1 MASNVEIE
9 PIEHDIEDSF
19 DAPESNCLNN
29 LDLPPLVIL
38 LLVLFCVFYAIVTVI
53 LENTK
58 ANEPPY
64 KL

>member
-19 DAPESNCLNN
+19 DAPESNCLDN

-38 LLVLFCVFYAIVTVI
+38 LLVLFCVLYIIVTVI
-53 LENTK
+53 LETTK
-58 ANEPPY
+58 AKEPPY

>member
-9 PIEHDIEDSF
+9 RIEHDIEDLF

-38 LLVLFCVFYAIVTVI
+38 LLVLFCVLYFIVTVI

>member
-19 DAPESNCLNN
+19 DAPESNCLDN

-38 LLVLFCVFYAIVTVI
+38 LLVLFCVLYFIVTVI

-58 ANEPPY
+58 AKEPPY

>member
-9 PIEHDIEDSF
+9 PIEHNIEDSF
-19 DAPESNCLNN
+19 DAPGLNCLNN

-38 LLVLFCVFYAIVTVI
+38 LLVLFCVLYLIVTAI
-53 LENTK
+53 LENTEGK
-58 ANEPPY
+58 EPLY

>member
-38 LLVLFCVFYAIVTVI
+38 LLVLFCVLYLIVMVI
-53 LENTK
+53 LENTE
-58 ANEPPY
+58 ANKPPY

>member
-9 PIEHDIEDSF
+9 RIEHDIEDLF

-38 LLVLFCVFYAIVTVI
+38 LLVLFCVLYFIVTVI
-53 LENTK
+53 LETTK
-58 ANEPPY
+58 AKKPEY

>member
-9 PIEHDIEDSF
+9 RIEHDIEDLF
-19 DAPESNCLNN
+19 DAPESNCLDN

-38 LLVLFCVFYAIVTVI
+38 LLVLFCVLYFIVTAI

>member
-9 PIEHDIEDSF
+9 PIEHDIEDLF
-19 DAPESNCLNN
+19 DAPESNCLDN

-38 LLVLFCVFYAIVTVI
+38 LLVLFCVLYFIVTVI
-53 LENTK
+53 LETTK
-58 ANEPPY
+58 AKEPPY